1 MKQYFI
7 AFITFTIVLF
17 RHCPVKRRN
26 PRRQT
31 HPTRTDSRGNC
42 YTNRQYLR
50 HQTAVSAVNT
60 ALAIVTAIGEAH
72 ATETAVSA
80 RHTTEA
86 IMTQLAA
93 GSATPTS
100 SPTHTATNGATP
112 DNTANINLSHTS
124 TPAAEPNFTLNIQL
138 PQAAPGKPIYITM
151 APAAHLADPDYA
163 ILYNTACPNESYFSV
178 SLELAEEGTYFCYVL
193 VDNDLSG
200 LPEDIFSQSTYGDYI
215 TTSLP
220 SFYALFGGSHSI
232 TLGTNLITPTPTI
245 DINADHDGDGVPY
258 NQDCNDNNSD
268 IFPGADE
275 ICGDDIDNDCDGE
288 IDEDCDMDGDGYP
301 AGEDCNDYDEHMNP
315 GAADICDG
323 IDNDCDGMVD
333 EECPIDNDYD
343 GIPES
348 EDCNDYNSSVG
359 AAVNYYADNDGDGFG
374 NPEISEL
381 SCVLF
386 PDM

>member
-17 RHCPVKRRN
+17 SALSCKNAVNPAAPVPTN
-26 PRRQT
+26 TPNAEQT
-31 HPTRTDSRGNC
+31 AAAIVTQTGNI
-42 YTNRQYLR
+42 YAT
-50 HQTAVSAVNT
+50 QTAVSAVNT

-100 SPTHTATNGATP
+100 TPTHTATNGATP

-138 PQAAPGKPIYITM
+138 PQAAAGKPIYITM

-200 LPEDIFSQSTYGDYI
+200 ISE
-215 TTSLP
+215 
-220 SFYALFGGSHSI
+220 A
-232 TLGTNLITPTPTI
+232 
-245 DINADHDGDGVPY
+245 V
-258 NQDCNDNNSD
+258 
-268 IFPGADE
+268 
-275 ICGDDIDNDCDGE
+275 
-288 IDEDCDMDGDGYP
+288 
-301 AGEDCNDYDEHMNP
+301 MNP
-315 GAADICDG
+315 
-323 IDNDCDGMVD
+323 
-333 EECPIDNDYD
+333 
-343 GIPES
+343 S
-348 EDCNDYNSSVG
+348 T
-359 AAVNYYADNDGDGFG
+359 
-374 NPEISEL
+374 
-381 SCVLF
+381 
-386 PDM
+386 